1 MADCTENLNPLYNN
15 YFQLFFGRGTKRME
29 LMCQKVSL
37 PGISIG
43 EQPQP
48 TTLGTTIPVPTL
60 GIQFEPLTVEF
71 IVDSELKNWKSLYS
85 WIRNVTN
92 IKDATSHNLDYED
105 WHHQATLNL
114 YSATDKC
121 SPTSIYF
128 WHIIPISLT
137 GMLFRSD
144 SADAL
149 PQSATCKFKYS
160 HYTISP
166 DAPTNLKN
174 SI

>member
-1 MADCTENLNPLYNN
+1 
-15 YFQLFFGRGTKRME
+15 ME

-43 EQPQP
+43 DQPQP
-48 TTLGTTIPVPTL
+48 TTLGTNIPVPTL
-60 GIQFEPLTVEF
+60 GIQFEPLSVEF
-71 IVDSELKNWKSLYS
+71 IVDSELKNWKSIYS

-92 IKDATSHNLDYED
+92 IKDDSGYNLDYQD
-105 WHHQATLNL
+105 WHHQATLTL

-121 SPTSIYF
+121 GPTSINF
-128 WHIIPISLT
+128 WHIIPTSLS

-144 SADAL
+144 SSDAL

-160 HYTISP
+160 YYTITP

-174 SI
+174 TI